1 MAAEV
6 QAKLKGGEFL
16 ITASDPQDVFTPEDF
31 TEEHQM
37 IAQTAQQ
44 FMEQEVLPQC
54 EQLENQDLDL
64 TVALLR
70 KAAAELDLLAIDV
83 PEKYEG
89 LGLDKPSSTIVAEKL
104 SRVGSFAISYGAHC
118 GIGTLPIVYFG
129 TEEQKQQYLPKLAK
143 GELLAA
149 YALTEATSGSDAL
162 AAKST
167 AVLSED
173 KKSWILN
180 GEKLWI
186 TNAGFADLFIVF
198 AKVDGKD
205 FSAFI
210 VERKFEGVKLGAE
223 EKKMG
228 IKGSSTRILSLEDA
242 RVPVENLL
250 GEQGKGHKIALNI
263 LNIGRYKLGA
273 GCVGAAKAAIG
284 DSLSYASERQQFG
297 RPIAEFGAIQEKLAE
312 MAIRTWIAESMAYRT
327 VGLIDARLREVDAD
341 DPGQALKAIEE
352 YAVECSIVKVWCTEM
367 LDFVVDEAVQIYG
380 GNGYSQEYPVERYY
394 RDSRIN
400 RIFEGTNEINR
411 LLITGMLLRRAMKGE
426 LALMQATEQI
436 FSELTSF
443 PEELDP
449 EERLAEEKRIVE
461 NAKKAT
467 LMVAGLASQKY
478 GEALT
483 DEQEIV
489 MAAADM
495 IMEVHGM
502 ESGLLRVLKI
512 AQKGSKDLELYE
524 KLIRCYIHDAIDKIS
539 LSGKKILGSVSEGDE
554 QRTYLAALR
563 KFCKHSQL
571 NSIPMRRDIAAALLK
586 AQAYNL

>member
-1 MAAEV
+1 
-6 QAKLKGGEFL
+6 
-16 ITASDPQDVFTPEDF
+16 
-31 TEEHQM
+31 
-37 IAQTAQQ
+37 
-44 FMEQEVLPQC
+44 
-54 EQLENQDLDL
+54 
-64 TVALLR
+64 
-70 KAAAELDLLAIDV
+70 
-83 PEKYEG
+83 
-89 LGLDKPSSTIVAEKL
+89 
-104 SRVGSFAISYGAHC
+104 
-118 GIGTLPIVYFG
+118 
-129 TEEQKQQYLPKLAK
+129 
-143 GELLAA
+143 
-149 YALTEATSGSDAL
+149 
-162 AAKST
+162 
-167 AVLSED
+167 
-173 KKSWILN
+173 
-180 GEKLWI
+180 
-186 TNAGFADLFIVF
+186 
-198 AKVDGKD
+198 
-205 FSAFI
+205 
-210 VERKFEGVKLGAE
+210 
-223 EKKMG
+223 
-228 IKGSSTRILSLEDA
+228 
-242 RVPVENLL
+242 
-250 GEQGKGHKIALNI
+250 
-263 LNIGRYKLGA
+263 
-273 GCVGAAKAAIG
+273 
-284 DSLSYASERQQFG
+284 
-297 RPIAEFGAIQEKLAE
+297 
-312 MAIRTWIAESMAYRT
+312 MAYRT

-563 KFCKHSQL
+563 KFCKHSLL

-586 AQAYNL
+586 AQEYNL

>member
-31 TEEHQM
+31 TDEHQM
-37 IAQTAQQ
+37 IAESAQQ
-44 FMEQEVLPQC
+44 FMEQEILPQC
-54 EQLENQDLDL
+54 EQIEHQDLEL
-64 TVALLR
+64 TVKLLR

-129 TEEQKQQYLPKLAK
+129 TEEQKQKYLPKLAK

-167 AVLSED
+167 AVLSKD
-173 KKSWILN
+173 KKSWVLN
-180 GEKLWI
+180 GEKMWI

-210 VERKFEGVKLGAE
+210 VERGFEGVKLGTE

-228 IKGSSTRILSLEDA
+228 IKGSSTCILSLEDA
-242 RVPVENLL
+242 QIPAENLL
-250 GEQGKGHKIALNI
+250 GEQGKGHRIALNI

-273 GCVGAAKAAIG
+273 GCVGAAKAAID
-284 DSLSYASERQQFG
+284 DSLSYAAERQQFG

-312 MAIRTWIAESMAYRT
+312 MAIRTWVGESMAYRT
-327 VGLIDARLREVDAD
+327 VGQIDAKLREVDAD
-341 DPGQALKAIEE
+341 DPAQALKAIEQ
-352 YAVECSIVKVWCTEM
+352 YAVECSIVKVWGTEM
-367 LDFVVDEAVQIYG
+367 LDFVADEAVQIYG

-426 LALMQATEQI
+426 LPLMQATEQI

-443 PEELDP
+443 PEELDQ
-449 EERLAEEKRIVE
+449 EETLAEEKRIVE

-467 LMVAGLASQKY
+467 LMVAGLAAQKY
-478 GEALT
+478 GDSLT

-512 AQKGSKDLELYE
+512 AQKGSADQELYE
-524 KLIRCYIHDAIDKIS
+524 KLIRCHIHDAIDKIS
-539 LSGKKILGSVSEGDE
+539 LSGKKILGAVSEGDE
-554 QRTYLAALR
+554 QRTYQAALR
-563 KFCKHSQL
+563 RFCKHSLL
-571 NSIPMRRDIAAALLK
+571 NSVPMRRDIAAALLK
-586 AQAYNL
+586 AQQYNL

>member
-37 IAQTAQQ
+37 IAQMAQQ
-44 FMEQEVLPQC
+44 FMEREILPQC
-54 EQLENQDLDL
+54 ERIEDQDLDL
-64 TVALLR
+64 TVELLR

-83 PEKYEG
+83 PQKYEG

-173 KKSWILN
+173 KKSWVLN

-210 VERKFEGVKLGAE
+210 VERKFAGVQVGTE

-228 IKGSSTRILSLEDA
+228 IKGSSTCILLLENA

-250 GEQGKGHKIALNI
+250 GEKGKGHKIALNI

-284 DSLSYASERQQFG
+284 DCLSYAGERQQFG

-367 LDFVVDEAVQIYG
+367 LDFVVDEAVQIFG

-411 LLITGMLLRRAMKGE
+411 LLITGMLLRRAKKGE

-449 EERLAEEKRIVE
+449 EEKLAEEKRIVE

-483 DEQEIV
+483 DEQEVV

-539 LSGKKILGSVSEGDE
+539 LSGKKILGSVCEGDE
-554 QRTYLAALR
+554 QRTYQAALR
-563 KFCKHSQL
+563 KFCKHSLL
-571 NSIPMRRDIAAALLK
+571 NSISMRRNIAGALLK
-586 AQAYNL
+586 AQEYNL

>member
-37 IAQTAQQ
+37 IAQMAQQ
-44 FMEQEVLPQC
+44 FMEREILPQC
-54 EQLENQDLDL
+54 ERIEDQDLDL
-64 TVALLR
+64 TVELLR

-83 PEKYEG
+83 PQKYEG

-173 KKSWILN
+173 KKSWVLN

-210 VERKFEGVKLGAE
+210 VERKFAGVQVGTE

-228 IKGSSTRILSLEDA
+228 IKGSSTCILLLENA

-250 GEQGKGHKIALNI
+250 GEKGKGHKIALNI

-284 DSLSYASERQQFG
+284 DCLSYAGERQQFG

-327 VGLIDARLREVDAD
+327 VGLIDARLREVEVD

-367 LDFVVDEAVQIYG
+367 LDFVVDEAVQIFG

-411 LLITGMLLRRAMKGE
+411 LLITGMLLRRAKKGE

-449 EERLAEEKRIVE
+449 EEKLAEEKRIVE

-483 DEQEIV
+483 DEQEVV

-539 LSGKKILGSVSEGDE
+539 LSGKKILGSVCEGDE
-554 QRTYLAALR
+554 QRTYQAALR
-563 KFCKHSQL
+563 KFCKHSLL
-571 NSIPMRRDIAAALLK
+571 NSISMRRNIAGALLK
-586 AQAYNL
+586 AQEYNL

>member
-16 ITASDPQDVFTPEDF
+16 ITPSDPQDVFTPEDF

-37 IAQTAQQ
+37 IAQMAQQ
-44 FMEQEVLPQC
+44 FMEREILPQC
-54 EQLENQDLDL
+54 ERIEDQDLDL
-64 TVALLR
+64 TVELLR

-83 PEKYEG
+83 PQKYEG

-173 KKSWILN
+173 KKSWVLN

-210 VERKFEGVKLGAE
+210 VERKFAGVQVGTE

-228 IKGSSTRILSLEDA
+228 IKGSSTCILLLENA

-250 GEQGKGHKIALNI
+250 GEKGKGHKIALNI

-284 DSLSYASERQQFG
+284 DCLSYAGERQQFG

-327 VGLIDARLREVDAD
+327 VGLIDAKLREVDAD
-341 DPGQALKAIEE
+341 DPSQALKAIEE

-367 LDFVVDEAVQIYG
+367 LDFVVDEAVQIFG

-411 LLITGMLLRRAMKGE
+411 LLITGMLLRRAKKGE

-449 EERLAEEKRIVE
+449 EEKLAEEKRIVE

-483 DEQEIV
+483 DEQEVV

-539 LSGKKILGSVSEGDE
+539 LSGKKILGSVCEGDE
-554 QRTYLAALR
+554 QRTYQAALR
-563 KFCKHSQL
+563 KFCKHSLL
-571 NSIPMRRDIAAALLK
+571 NSISMRRNIAGALLK
-586 AQAYNL
+586 AQEYNL

>member
-1 MAAEV
+1 MESEV
-6 QAKLKGGEFL
+6 TARLKGGEFL
-16 ITASDPQDVFTPEDF
+16 IRASEPEDVFTPEDF

-37 IAQTAQQ
+37 IAATAER
-44 FMEQEVLPQC
+44 FVEEEILPRVEQIEH
-54 EQLENQDLDL
+54 QDLEL
-64 TVALLR
+64 TVELLR
-70 KAAAELDLLAIDV
+70 KAAELDLLAIDV

-104 SRVGSFAISYGAHC
+104 SQVGSFAISYGAHC

-129 TEEQKQQYLPKLAK
+129 TEEQKQKYLPKLAK

-149 YALTEATSGSDAL
+149 YALTEASSGSDAL

-173 KKSWILN
+173 GKRWVLN

-198 AKVDGKD
+198 AKIEGKD

-210 VERKFEGVKLGAE
+210 VERDFEGVKLGEE

-228 IKGSSTRILSLEDA
+228 IKGSSTRTLALQDA
-242 RVPVENLL
+242 SVPVENLL
-250 GEQGKGHKIALNI
+250 GERGKGHKIALNI
-263 LNIGRYKLGA
+263 LNIGRFKLGA
-273 GCVGAAKAAIG
+273 GCVGAAKTAISDCLG
-284 DSLSYASERQQFG
+284 YALERQQFG

-312 MAIRTWIAESMAYRT
+312 MAIRTWLGESIAYRT
-327 VGLIDARLREVDAD
+327 VGLIDRGLQAVDTD
-341 DPGQALKAIEE
+341 KPDEALKAIEQ
-352 YAVECSIVKVWCTEM
+352 YAIECSILKVWGTEM

-411 LLITGMLLRRAMKGE
+411 LLITGMLLRRSMKGE
-426 LALMQATEQI
+426 LALIQATERI
-436 FSELTSF
+436 FSELTAF
-443 PEELDP
+443 PEELDQA
-449 EERLAEEKRIVE
+449 EKLGEEKRMVE
-461 NAKKAT
+461 SAKSAT
-467 LMVAGLASQKY
+467 LMVAGLAAQKY
-478 GEALT
+478 GEELT

-489 MAAADM
+489 MAVADM
-495 IMEVHGM
+495 TMEVYAM

-512 AQKGSKDLELYE
+512 AQSRPEGVQLYE
-524 KLIRCYIHDAIDKIS
+524 NLIQCYIHDAIEKIH
-539 LSGKKILGSVSEGDE
+539 LFGKKIVASVSEGDD

-563 KFCKHSQL
+563 RFCKHSL
-571 NSIPMRRDIAAALLK
+571 LPSIQMRRDIASRLLQ
-586 AQAYNL
+586 AQTYDL

>member
-31 TEEHQM
+31 TDEHQM
-37 IAQTAQQ
+37 IAESAQQ
-44 FMEQEVLPQC
+44 FMEQEILPQC
-54 EQLENQDLDL
+54 EQIEHQDLDL
-64 TVALLR
+64 TVKLLR

-129 TEEQKQQYLPKLAK
+129 TEEQKQKYLPKLAK

-173 KKSWILN
+173 KKSWVLN

-210 VERKFEGVKLGAE
+210 VERKFEGVKLGSE

-228 IKGSSTRILSLEDA
+228 IKGSSTCILSLEDA
-242 RVPVENLL
+242 QVPVENLL

-273 GCVGAAKAAIG
+273 GCVGAAKAAIN
-284 DSLSYASERQQFG
+284 DSLSYAAERQQFG

-312 MAIRTWIAESMAYRT
+312 MAIRTWIGESMAYRT
-327 VGLIDARLREVDAD
+327 VGQIDAKLREVDAD
-341 DPGQALKAIEE
+341 DPAQALKAIEQ
-352 YAVECSIVKVWCTEM
+352 YAVECSIVKVWGTEM
-367 LDFVVDEAVQIYG
+367 LDFVSDEAVQIHG

-478 GEALT
+478 GDNLT

-512 AQKGSKDLELYE
+512 AEKGSDDLELYE
-524 KLIRCYIHDAIDKIS
+524 KLIRCHIHDAIDKIS
-539 LSGKKILGSVSEGDE
+539 LSGKKILSAVSEGDE

-563 KFCKHSQL
+563 RFCKHSLL

-586 AQAYNL
+586 AQEYNL

>member
-6 QAKLKGGEFL
+6 QAKLKGGAFL

-54 EQLENQDLDL
+54 EQLEHQDLDL
-64 TVALLR
+64 TVELLR

-173 KKSWILN
+173 KKSWVLN

-210 VERKFEGVKLGAE
+210 VERKFEGVKVGAE

-273 GCVGAAKAAIG
+273 GCVGAAKVAIG

-449 EERLAEEKRIVE
+449 EEKLAEEKRIVE

-554 QRTYLAALR
+554 QRTYQAALR
-563 KFCKHSQL
+563 KFCKHSLL

-586 AQAYNL
+586 AQEYNL

>member
-37 IAQTAQQ
+37 IAQMAQQ
-44 FMEQEVLPQC
+44 FMEREILPQC
-54 EQLENQDLDL
+54 ERIEDQDLDL
-64 TVALLR
+64 TVELLR

-83 PEKYEG
+83 PQKYEG

-173 KKSWILN
+173 KKSWVLN

-210 VERKFEGVKLGAE
+210 VERKFAGVQVGTE

-228 IKGSSTRILSLEDA
+228 IKGSSTCILLLENA

-250 GEQGKGHKIALNI
+250 GEKGKGHKIALNI

-284 DSLSYASERQQFG
+284 DCLSYAGERQQFG

-312 MAIRTWIAESMAYRT
+312 MAIRTWIAESMTYRT
-327 VGLIDARLREVDAD
+327 VGLIDARLREVNVD

-367 LDFVVDEAVQIYG
+367 LDFVVDEAVQIFG

-411 LLITGMLLRRAMKGE
+411 LLITGMLLRRAKKGE

-449 EERLAEEKRIVE
+449 EEKLAEEKRIVE

-483 DEQEIV
+483 DEQEVV

-512 AQKGSKDLELYE
+512 AQKGSDNLELCE

-539 LSGKKILGSVSEGDE
+539 LSGKKILGAVSEGDE
-554 QRTYLAALR
+554 QRTYQAALR
-563 KFCKHSQL
+563 KFCKHSLL
-571 NSIPMRRDIAAALLK
+571 NSISMRRNIAGALLK
-586 AQAYNL
+586 AQEYNL

>member
-37 IAQTAQQ
+37 IAQMAQQ
-44 FMEQEVLPQC
+44 FMEREILPQC
-54 EQLENQDLDL
+54 ERIEDQDLDL
-64 TVALLR
+64 TVELLR

-83 PEKYEG
+83 PQKYEG

-173 KKSWILN
+173 KKSWVLN

-210 VERKFEGVKLGAE
+210 VERKFAGVQVGTE

-228 IKGSSTRILSLEDA
+228 IKGSSTCILLLENA

-250 GEQGKGHKIALNI
+250 GEKGKGHKIALNI

-284 DSLSYASERQQFG
+284 DCLSYAGERQQFG

-327 VGLIDARLREVDAD
+327 VGLIDARLREVDVD

-367 LDFVVDEAVQIYG
+367 LDFVVDEAVQIFG

-411 LLITGMLLRRAMKGE
+411 LLITGMLLRRAKKGE

-449 EERLAEEKRIVE
+449 EEKLAEEKRIVE

-483 DEQEIV
+483 DEQEVV

-539 LSGKKILGSVSEGDE
+539 LSGKKILGSVCEGDE
-554 QRTYLAALR
+554 QRTYQAALR
-563 KFCKHSQL
+563 KFCKHSLL
-571 NSIPMRRDIAAALLK
+571 NSISMRRNIAGALLK
-586 AQAYNL
+586 AQEYNL

>member
-44 FMEQEVLPQC
+44 FVEQEILPRC
-54 EQLENQDLDL
+54 EQIEDQDLDL
-64 TVALLR
+64 MVELLR

-129 TEEQKQQYLPKLAK
+129 TEEQKQKYLPKLAK

-162 AAKST
+162 AAKSR

-173 KKSWILN
+173 KKSWVLN

-198 AKVDGKD
+198 AKIDGKD

-210 VERKFEGVKLGAE
+210 VEREFEGVKVGSE

-228 IKGSSTRILSLEDA
+228 IKGSSTCILSLEEA

-250 GEQGKGHKIALNI
+250 GEKGKGHKIALNI

-273 GCVGAAKAAIG
+273 GCVGAAKAAIDDCLG
-284 DSLSYASERQQFG
+284 YAAERQQFG

-312 MAIRTWIAESMAYRT
+312 MAIRTWIGESMAYRT
-327 VGLIDARLREVDAD
+327 VGLIDARFREVDAD
-341 DPGQALKAIEE
+341 DPSQALKAIEE
-352 YAVECSIVKVWCTEM
+352 YAVECSIVKVWGTEM
-367 LDFVVDEAVQIYG
+367 LDFVVDEAVQIFG
-380 GNGYSQEYPVERYY
+380 GNGYSQEYAAERYY

-563 KFCKHSQL
+563 KFCKHSLL

-586 AQAYNL
+586 AQEYNL